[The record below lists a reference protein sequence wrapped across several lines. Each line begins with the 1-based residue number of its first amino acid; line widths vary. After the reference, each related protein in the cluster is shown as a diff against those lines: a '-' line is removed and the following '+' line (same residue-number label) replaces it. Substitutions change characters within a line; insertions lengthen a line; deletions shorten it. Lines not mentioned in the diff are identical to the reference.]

1 MSKRGSVNPSKDKSI
16 FTKTASSVKSVN
28 LPIVNF
34 RGGVRF

>member
-1 MSKRGSVNPSKDKSI
+1 MSKRGSVNPRKDKSI

>member
-1 MSKRGSVNPSKDKSI
+1 MGKRGSANPRKDKVI

-28 LPIVNF
+28 LPNVNF